1 METKVVLAY
10 MIYLPL
16 ALGLTLYV
24 ARTLFT
30 NGRTFMLDIFKGKED
45 IANATNKLFEVG
57 FYLLNMG
64 FALLILKIDQGV
76 RYTWDPDQG
85 LKMPMITNALD
96 TNQEMVEALARKVG
110 GFAIYL
116 GGMLFLNLYMF
127 FRGRKKARQ
136 SMMQQ
141 PVPAPVPV
149 ITGPVR

>member
-10 MIYLPL
+10 LIYLPV
-16 ALGLTLYV
+16 ALVLTYYV

-64 FALLILKIDQGV
+64 FALLILKIDQGEV
-76 RYTWDPDQG
+76 VNYSILDDG
-85 LKMPMITNALD
+85 LHQRLQYAVD
-96 TNQEMVEALARKVG
+96 TNQEVVEVLARKLG

-116 GGMLFLNLYMF
+116 GLMLFFNLYMF
-127 FRGRKKARQ
+127 FRGRRKSKQNAILPQPIPVVTAPAR
-136 SMMQQ
+136 
-141 PVPAPVPV
+141 
-149 ITGPVR
+149 

>member
-1 METKVVLAY
+1 MTTKIVLAY

-30 NGRTFMLDIFKGKED
+30 NGRIFMLDIFKGKED

-64 FALLILKIDQGV
+64 FALLILKIDQGRIDSLSRIDDKTV
-76 RYTWDPDQG
+76 TRFTH
-85 LKMPMITNALD
+85 ALD
-96 TNQEMVEALARKVG
+96 TNQELVEVLAKKVG

-116 GGMLFLNLYMF
+116 GVMLFLNLFLF
-127 FRGRKKARQ
+127 FRGRKKSRQ
-136 SMMQQ
+136 SMMEQ
-141 PVPAPVPV
+141 PVPILTAPA
-149 ITGPVR
+149 R